1 MRKYVGWITNLNFR
15 GTYGIQGNAL
25 TRLSP
30 DLILNQGTVADL
42 YNRYQSTIPRFR
54 TRLCL
59 GNVPNHGISESIWN
73 YLICST

>member
-42 YNRYQSTIPRFR
+42 YNRYTSFPD
-54 TRLCL
+54 
-59 GNVPNHGISESIWN
+59 SESDSVLGTDQIMEFRN
-73 YLICST
+73 RSGII